1 MVPFNELH
9 FFENGE
15 TIQGRIEEIW
25 YICFSN
31 FLRLEEGFFIINKDA
46 KLFFQI
52 RIKKT
57 NISCNTRVSL
67 AFINKHQIH
76 STTYV
81 NDTFKQFFY
90 ASVCIFLCL
99 VGHST
104 SQ

>member
-31 FLRLEEGFFIINKDA
+31 FLRLEEVFFIINKDA

-52 RIKKT
+52 RIKK

-76 STTYV
+76 SIIWLLT
-81 NDTFKQFFY
+81 
-90 ASVCIFLCL
+90 
-99 VGHST
+99 
-104 SQ
+104 